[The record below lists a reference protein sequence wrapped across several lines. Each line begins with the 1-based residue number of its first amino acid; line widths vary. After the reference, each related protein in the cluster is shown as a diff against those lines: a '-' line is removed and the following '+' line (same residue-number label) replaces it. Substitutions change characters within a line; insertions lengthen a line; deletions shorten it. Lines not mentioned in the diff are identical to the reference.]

1 MSQYTREIFTRS
13 PAVGHRMSK
22 RILIAAV
29 VCAAVA
35 AAAPVHA
42 AGPVTLETV
51 IKKVQEQ
58 QKKTQTLQASF
69 RQEKELAL
77 LAKPDVSTGT
87 FIYSKPNNVLWTY
100 DAPKR
105 VQMVI
110 ANGMLTTYYQ
120 DLGKA
125 ERIDVKR
132 FEDRIFKY
140 MGASGAI
147 DELAR
152 YFDFTFTDSKSKPVY
167 VLDLTP
173 KNRAVSK
180 RVRRIKLWIDKTTY
194 LTSKIEY
201 TEGDGDVTRYEF
213 TNVKINEPVPQ
224 SRFALHI
231 PANVKVEQ
239 MKVQ

>member
-1 MSQYTREIFTRS
+1 MSQYTREIFVRS
-13 PAVGHRMSK
+13 PAVGHRMSQ
-22 RILIAAV
+22 RNLLAAV

-35 AAAPVHA
+35 AAAPVQA
-42 AGPVTLETV
+42 AGPVTLEAV

-87 FIYSKPNNVLWTY
+87 FTYSKPNNVLWTY

-110 ANGMLTTYYQ
+110 ANGILATYYQ

-132 FEDRIFKY
+132 FE
-140 MGASGAI
+140 
-147 DELAR
+147 
-152 YFDFTFTDSKSKPVY
+152 
-167 VLDLTP
+167 
-173 KNRAVSK
+173 
-180 RVRRIKLWIDKTTY
+180 
-194 LTSKIEY
+194 
-201 TEGDGDVTRYEF
+201 
-213 TNVKINEPVPQ
+213 
-224 SRFALHI
+224 
-231 PANVKVEQ
+231 
-239 MKVQ
+239 